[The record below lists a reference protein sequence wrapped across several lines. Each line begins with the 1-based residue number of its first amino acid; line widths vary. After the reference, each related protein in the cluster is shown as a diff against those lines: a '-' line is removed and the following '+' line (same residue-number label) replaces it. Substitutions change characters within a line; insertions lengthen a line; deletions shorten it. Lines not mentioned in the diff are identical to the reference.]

1 MPITV
6 FCPLCFFFF
15 LPELGT
21 EPRALRLLGKRSTT
35 ELNLQPPP
43 LCFLYKKVFSVS
55 KVILHHVLHLLEGVS
70 AMCIINYLKYQ
81 FLILINL
88 RGGNSCCF

>member
-1 MPITV
+1 MPITA
-6 FCPLCFFFF
+6 FC
-15 LPELGT
+15 
-21 EPRALRLLGKRSTT
+21 
-35 ELNLQPPP
+35 P

-81 FLILINL
+81 FLILINERRKSL
-88 RGGNSCCF
+88 LFPGRNIFPPSLPKLYCFCKVLLDRWLSG